1 MNKDY
6 IKKLNYSEQAING
19 FFVGKQQIY
28 EKVFQVTEDISK

>member
-6 IKKLNYSEQAING
+6 IKKLSCSEQVING

-28 EKVFQVTEDISK
+28 EKVEAITK